1 MRTAATRAAA
11 SFAVVALVAA
21 LSVTLAGPVAAAP
34 ACAQV
39 VQGQVGTWSVRPAP
53 AFPAGDAPLLGYAVD
68 PRQPLRQYA
77 TNGVSLLVTDDGC
90 AWRETFRLPE
100 APTAELPASSLT
112 DRILEVVVHPRAPG
126 RMWLVV
132 ATGKEVVDR
141 IRVNGHRPGIPLSPG
156 YEEKRDGTQTLIL
169 SSADAGATWTAMTG
183 GPLLGASGPLAPAP
197 STPAVLY
204 IPTFSGLYAS
214 LDGGRTWTARPPA
227 VTPPADGPQQGVLGG
242 VRGVETVQV
251 AVDPTAPST
260 LYGRSGTAIRRS
272 DDGGLTWSVYPLP
285 AESTTGPFVDRGLT
299 GARRILVTTQTY
311 STDPVRALWLQRPDA
326 DAFAEVP
333 VPPDTIA
340 GVPHHAVW
348 HPARDELVMST
359 WDRGNGAAFPDV
371 SLYRSDSRGTVE
383 DINELDLPPV
393 HDVDVDDYGTY
404 HLHTGSEIVTLSTS
418 ALPGAVAL
426 GLGPPQVE
434 MDPFAYRP
442 PDPPRP
448 ATLDGPTTVELEP
461 GQTTEVTW
469 TLDLPRRPTPLDTYF
484 LVDTSSSFEPDIQAM
499 ADGMADVVRTLTGAG
514 IDVHAGIGELGTRE
528 ARRYSRLADIAPP
541 GTELQRG
548 FERLRTGGGYESH
561 LIALH
566 QAATG
571 SGVEG
576 TSGPAVAPG
585 QDPTWRTGSLR
596 TLVVITDV
604 QYWDEDDP
612 EAPTRQEVYDALVA
626 RDVQAIGLEVV
637 REGGDD
643 GVPGSYAAVEA
654 ADAAGTTAPTPARA
668 DLEEL
673 AAATGSFAPPGGVDC
688 RDNGTTEIA
697 AGDPMVCTTTA
708 LQVARISTLADVLTR
723 VLLAQVDERPVTLRA
738 TGDLPVRPLS
748 PAAWRY
754 PAVDVKS
761 DQRLAFTAEVGC
773 TQAQAGRAVPVTVE
787 ALLGNEVGD
796 DDGAGQAVATAVTR
810 VQCGPPAPPAAVL
823 PGSEPAATEPAT
835 APADPAPGPEPAPA
849 PGPPAAPQAAAVVPG
864 VPPVA
869 PIPVGGTAT
878 APGSAP
884 GTSLGTAPGAAPA
897 PAAGAATALS
907 PGVSAQAAPVGS
919 PAATAAGTQQEDSP
933 ALAHASLQMTSRQ
946 REPADVPPWLLPAA
960 GLLTAAAAA
969 RLRLP
974 RASRPGPI
982 HATSRERRR

>member
-1 MRTAATRAAA
+1 MRTAATRTG
-11 SFAVVALVAA
+11 AA
-21 LSVTLAGPVAAAP
+21 LAVLALIAAVSVTLARPVTAAP

-39 VQGQVGTWSVRPAP
+39 VPGQVGTWTVRSAP
-53 AFPAGDAPLLGYAVD
+53 AFPTGDAVLLGHAVD

-90 AWRETFRLPE
+90 AWRETFRLQE
-100 APTAELPASSLT
+100 APSAELPASSLT

-141 IRVNGHRPGIPLSPG
+141 IRVSGHRPGIPLSPG

-169 SSADAGATWTAMTG
+169 SSADAGASWTAMAG
-183 GPLLGASGPLAPAP
+183 GPLVGASGPLAPAP

-227 VTPPADGPQQGVLGG
+227 VTPPAEGPQQGALGG

-285 AESTTGPFVDRGLT
+285 AESTTGPFVDRSLSD
-299 GARRILVTTQTY
+299 ARRILVTTQTY
-311 STDPVRALWLQRPDA
+311 STDPVRALWLHRPGA
-326 DAFAEVP
+326 DGFAEVP

-348 HPARDELVMST
+348 HPTRDELVMNT

-371 SLYRSDSRGTVE
+371 SLYRSNSRGTVE
-383 DINELDLPPV
+383 DINELDLPAV
-393 HDVDVDDYGTY
+393 HAVDVDDYGTY
-404 HLHTGSEIVTLSTS
+404 HLHTSSEIVTLSTS
-418 ALPGAVAL
+418 AAPGAAAPD
-426 GLGPPQVE
+426 LGPPQVE
-434 MDPFAYRP
+434 MNPFAYRP

-448 ATLDGPTTVELEP
+448 ATLDGPAAVELNP
-461 GQTTEVTW
+461 GETTELTW

-484 LVDTSSSFEPDIQAM
+484 LVDTSNSFEPDIQAM

-541 GTELQRG
+541 GTQLQRG

-576 TSGPAVAPG
+576 TSGPAVAAG
-585 QDPTWRTGSLR
+585 QDPSWRTGSLR

-612 EAPTRQEVYDALVA
+612 EAPTRQQVYDALVA

-654 ADAAGTTAPTPARA
+654 ADAASTTAPTPARA

-688 RDNGTTEIA
+688 RANGTTEIE

-738 TGDLPVRPLS
+738 TGDPPVRPIS
-748 PAAWRY
+748 PADWRY

-761 DQRLAFTAEVGC
+761 DQRLDFTAEVGC
-773 TQAQAGRAVPVTVE
+773 TEAQAGQALPVTVE
-787 ALLGNEVGD
+787 ALLGN
-796 DDGAGQAVATAVTR
+796 GAGGEDVVATAVTR
-810 VQCGPPAPPAAVL
+810 VQCGPSSSPAAVL
-823 PGSEPAATEPAT
+823 PGNEPGAAPPEPALA
-835 APADPAPGPEPAPA
+835 PEPAPA
-849 PGPPAAPQAAAVVPG
+849 AGPPAAPHAAAVVPG

-884 GTSLGTAPGAAPA
+884 GTAPGTAPGAAPA

-907 PGVSAQAAPVGS
+907 PGVSVQAAPAGS
-919 PAATAAGTQQEDSP
+919 PAAAAATQQEDGP
-933 ALAHASLQMTSRQ
+933 ALAHASLQMTARQ
-946 REPADVPPWLLPAA
+946 RHPVGAPPWLLPAA
-960 GLLTAAAAA
+960 GLMTAAAAA
-969 RLRLP
+969 RLRFP
-974 RASRPGPI
+974 RALRTGPI
-982 HATSRERRR
+982 HATTRERRR